1 MTRMDKLL
9 DAVRRWTKPWPT
21 GTEPMEI
28 RRAVLD
34 EVESRIVSAGQ
45 GKRVFPFNRLKIR
58 LLAPG
63 PREKVELE
71 AVAKDVWDLPGEIR
85 ERLSERGCPVPADLD
100 VEVDVTD
107 EGGPEFGERRYHID
121 FERTERKAP
130 VRPAMPI
137 PAGAGAATTSL
148 SPAATLA
155 IPSPAAGGDRP
166 ILELTVIKG
175 TATRKVYSFPAG
187 RIHVGRMEEIADE
200 EGRVRRRNDVAFL
213 GEGDVNQTVSR
224 EHARFVFD
232 EASGEIRLRAEP
244 GASSTRIFREG
255 KSIDVSGRDPRG
267 VRVQP
272 GDEVYFGRA
281 CVKVAIRPGE

>member
-1 MTRMDKLL
+1 MTKMDKLF
-9 DAVRRWTKPWPT
+9 DTVRRWTKPWPT

-71 AVAKDVWDLPGEIR
+71 AVMRDVWDLPAEVR
-85 ERLSERGCPVPADLD
+85 ERLSDRGCPVPADLD
-100 VEVDVTD
+100 VDVDVTD
-107 EGGPEFGERRYHID
+107 EGGPEFGGRRFHVE
-121 FERTERKAP
+121 FERTERAAARTAP
-130 VRPAMPI
+130 PARTAP
-137 PAGAGAATTSL
+137 GAATSI
-148 SPAATLA
+148 SPIATVA
-155 IPSPAAGGDRP
+155 IPSSSSEPGRP
-166 ILELTVIKG
+166 VLELTVLKG

-187 RIHVGRMEEIADE
+187 RVHVGRMEEIADE

-213 GEGDVNQTVSR
+213 EEGDVNQTVSR

-232 EASGEIRLRAEP
+232 EGSGELRLRAEP

-255 KSIDVSGRDPRG
+255 KSIDVSSRDARG

-281 CVKVAIRPGE
+281 CVKVAIRPAEQD

>member
-1 MTRMDKLL
+1 MTKMDKLF
-9 DAVRRWTKPWPT
+9 DTVRRWTRPWPT

-71 AVAKDVWDLPGEIR
+71 AVARDVWDLPAEVR
-85 ERLSERGCPVPADLD
+85 ERLSDRGCPVPADLD
-100 VEVDVTD
+100 VDVDVTD
-107 EGGPEFGERRYHID
+107 EGGPEFGERRFHVG
-121 FERTERKAP
+121 FERTERATRSAP
-130 VRPAMPI
+130 PARSAQGQATAI
-137 PAGAGAATTSL
+137 SSAAATV
-148 SPAATLA
+148 A
-155 IPSPAAGGDRP
+155 IPSPSSETDRP
-166 ILELTVIKG
+166 LLELTVLKG

-187 RIHVGRMEEIADE
+187 RVHVGRMEEIADE

-213 GEGDVNQTVSR
+213 EEGDVNQTVSR

-255 KSIDVSGRDPRG
+255 KSIDVSGRDARG

>member
-1 MTRMDKLL
+1 MTKMDKLL
-9 DAVRRWTKPWPT
+9 DAVRRWTKPWES

-28 RRAVLD
+28 RRGVLD

-85 ERLSERGCPVPADLD
+85 ERLTEQGCPVPGDLD
-100 VEVDVTD
+100 VDVEVTD
-107 EGGPEFGERRYHID
+107 EGGPEFGERRFHID
-121 FERTERKAP
+121 FQRAERKEAP
-130 VRPAMPI
+130 VRASSPNV
-137 PAGAGAATTSL
+137 ATSA
-148 SPAATLA
+148 SPLATLA
-155 IPSPAAGGDRP
+155 IPSPASGTDRP
-166 ILELTVIKG
+166 TLELTVLKG
-175 TATRKVYSFPAG
+175 AATRKVYSFPAG
-187 RIHVGRMEEIADE
+187 RVHVGRMEEIADE

-213 GEGDVNQTVSR
+213 EEGDVNQTVSR

>member
-1 MTRMDKLL
+1 MTKMDKLF
-9 DAVRRWTKPWPT
+9 DTVRRWTRPWPT

-71 AVAKDVWDLPGEIR
+71 AVMRDVWDLPAEVR
-85 ERLSERGCPVPADLD
+85 ERLSDRGCPVPPDLD
-100 VEVDVTD
+100 VDVDVTD
-107 EGGPEFGERRYHID
+107 EGGPEFGERRFHVG
-121 FERTERKAP
+121 FERTERNAP
-130 VRPAMPI
+130 PARSAP
-137 PAGAGAATTSL
+137 GAAPGI
-148 SPAATLA
+148 SPAATVA
-155 IPSPAAGGDRP
+155 IPASSPEPDRP
-166 ILELTVIKG
+166 LLELTVLKG

-187 RIHVGRMEEIADE
+187 RVHVGRMEEIADE

-213 GEGDVNQTVSR
+213 EQGDVNQTVSR

-232 EASGEIRLRAEP
+232 AASGELRLRAEP

-255 KSIDVSGRDPRG
+255 KSIDVSSRDARG

-281 CVKVAIRPGE
+281 CVKVAIRPAE